1 MSGIGLRAF
10 GARRD
15 TSNLPSASITL
26 VSRVLQ
32 CNGWWYLRDACTR
45 HQGILL
51 VERRLVLLA
60 VVRFF
65 FFLGAPAKR
74 TVEVCVAV
82 TIGKV
87 ERNQLAVP
95 MVQRIQHNC
104 NPPPPEVANNFLFIR
119 SSSDDIE

>member
-1 MSGIGLRAF
+1 MQC
-10 GARRD
+10 
-15 TSNLPSASITL
+15 ASPLTL

-32 CNGWWYLRDACTR
+32 YNDWWYFRDACTR
-45 HQGILL
+45 HQSVLL
-51 VERRLVLLA
+51 VERRLVLLL

-65 FFLGAPAKR
+65 FFFGTPAKR